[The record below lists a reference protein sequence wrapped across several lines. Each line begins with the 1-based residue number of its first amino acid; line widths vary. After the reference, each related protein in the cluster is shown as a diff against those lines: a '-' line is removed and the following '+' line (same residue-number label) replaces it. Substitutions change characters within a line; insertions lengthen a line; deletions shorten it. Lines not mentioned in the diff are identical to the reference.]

1 MAELFKTNL
10 VLVMSPIP
18 ADFEGTPQEFAE
30 SMVERMEIQS
40 PVGTNFFV
48 VGDTEP
54 TSNQGPWLKGG
65 TEWYV
70 FSDSEGRYIPL
81 EITGSVQRLFTV
93 GAITPDAPTGDDAT
107 IWLRTVSGRVIG
119 WYFWDGSNW
128 RTGGNVSPSG
138 STANRPSNPTNFEQ
152 YFDTDINCLIH
163 WERGQW
169 RTVSGTPGDIKMVTT
184 PTLDDALTNNPGWRY
199 LGELNQTFNGRVLGV
214 ATKDPGASP
223 ISSYLTDAGVSTRAA
238 GDVTGAE
245 THILGSLQIPQHTHA
260 IGAVSSMTASEKR
273 PKFFRVA
280 TGSTEITAWPTPVPP
295 NQATTASYTGTHT
308 TGEVPLGDP
317 GAQLVTSRQLSD
329 TISSYYTASQAHNNM
344 QPTKFVWTLYKT

>member
-70 FSDSEGRYIPL
+70 FSESEGRYIPL
-81 EITGSVQRLFTV
+81 EITGSVERLFTV
-93 GAITPDAPTGDDAT
+93 GSSTPAAPTGDEAT

-119 WYFWDGSNW
+119 WYFWDGSEW
-128 RTGGNVSPSG
+128 RPGGNVPPSG
-138 STANRPSNPTNFEQ
+138 GTADRPSNPTDLEQ
-152 YFDTDINCLIH
+152 FFDTDINCLIH
-163 WERGQW
+163 WERGEW

-184 PTLDDALTNNPGWRY
+184 ATLNQALTNNPGWKY
-199 LGELNQTFNGRVLGV
+199 IGDASQTFNGRVLGV

-223 ISSYLTDAGVSTRAA
+223 IVSYATDAGISARAS
-238 GDVTGAE
+238 GDVAGTE
-245 THILGSLQIPQHTHA
+245 NHILGGLEIPQHTHA
-260 IGAVSSMTASEKR
+260 IGSVTSIAGAERR
-273 PKFFRVA
+273 PRFFRVS
-280 TGSTEITAWPTPVPP
+280 TGSAEITAWPASVPD
-295 NQATTASYTGTHT
+295 NQGLVASYTGVHT
-308 TGEVPLGDP
+308 TGEVPIGEA
-317 GAQLVTSRQLSD
+317 GAQLITSRQLAS
-329 TISSYYTASQAHNNM
+329 TISAYYGAAQAHNNM